1 MSNRHPDVVRRLSRI
16 EGQVRGVKRLVEEGA
31 YCCDVLNQLNA
42 VRAALDQA
50 SAAIAAGHIRHCI
63 VGRED
68 GEAHPTAQQ
77 MTREELLDELQ
88 DVLGRL
94 VR

>member
-1 MSNRHPDVVRRLSRI
+1 M
-16 EGQVRGVKRLVEEGA
+16 RGVKRLVEEGA

-42 VRAALDQA
+42 VRSALDQA
-50 SAAIAAGHIRHCI
+50 SAALAAGHIRHCI
-63 VGRED
+63 VGHD
-68 GEAHPTAQQ
+68 AGEGHSVAQT
-77 MTREELLDELQ
+77 MTKAELLDELQ